1 VLTNKEYHDYRTHHG
16 HNGQDGAYL
25 ASFLLNRGYQVY
37 GTYRRCSS
45 PNFWRIQELGISE
58 HPRLHLR
65 EYDITDLS
73 AALRLIETTKP
84 DENLQP
90 CRAELRACLV
100 RSANRHGQYN
110 RYWSRVR
117 AEAIRAINPR
127 IRFYQASTAEM
138 FGATQSFPQDETTPF
153 YPRSP
158 YGAAKLYAHWMTVN
172 YREAYGIFASS
183 GILFNHESPLRGP
196 SL

>member
-1 VLTNKEYHDYRTHHG
+1 MTTALITGIT
-16 HNGQDGAYL
+16 GQDGAYL

-84 DENLQP
+84 DEIYNL
-90 CRAELRACLV
+90 AA
-100 RSANRHGQYN
+100 
-110 RYWSRVR
+110 
-117 AEAIRAINPR
+117 
-127 IRFYQASTAEM
+127 
-138 FGATQSFPQDETTPF
+138 QSFVHV
-153 YPRSP
+153 
-158 YGAAKLYAHWMTVN
+158 L
-172 YREAYGIFASS
+172 
-183 GILFNHESPLRGP
+183 
-196 SL
+196 SLIHI